1 MTILNLTASHS
12 AGRRVQAEK
21 CYKEARR
28 LGLKDQDILEE
39 IGDLYSRDEATVSLA
54 IDAYTHLTNVNPQN
68 GEGWNKLA
76 DTLTV
81 IDRSKAID
89 AYKQAI
95 ELVEGEGI
103 RSKIALTLQE
113 LLTAEGR
120 YEEVEPFKKYLT
132 QAGIN
137 GPDGMNSSFAN

>member
-1 MTILNLTASHS
+1 MTVAH
-12 AGRRVQAEK
+12 
-21 CYKEARR
+21 
-28 LGLKDQDILEE
+28 
-39 IGDLYSRDEATVSLA
+39 A
-54 IDAYTHLTNVNPQN
+54 IDAYSHLTTVNPQH

-76 DTLTV
+76 DTLTT
-81 IDRSKAID
+81 IDRTKAID

-95 ELVEGEGI
+95 ELVEGDGI

-120 YEEVEPFKKYLT
+120 YEEVEPYKKYLT

-137 GPDGMNSSFAN
+137 GPDGMNSSFAA